1 MPQIFCKI
9 IILLALCAFLISPAV
24 VSAST
29 QTEQQKLDLIE
40 QQIKAIIVAV
50 THLQSLILSILQ
62 TQVNA
67 TEPLSESDLSSII
80 DDGVEW
86 FKKAQEQNGHFKY
99 EYLPYEDKYLNA
111 DNIVR
116 QTGALYLLGEVVL
129 RDSENVH
136 ELENTIER
144 SISYFEGLSLLGE
157 YNGKTFRC
165 IINKQ
170 GSNKCKLGAT
180 GLALVGILDFVKRY
194 PAFEE
199 IYTSLIN
206 DYANHILAMKMKDKG
221 FRSHFYIGGS
231 TQTEDESSYSNGEAL
246 LALVRFYKFN
256 PTFEVKQI
264 IDEIFTYIESDD
276 VPFDSSLYLWAMA
289 AVKDMYEI
297 WLDEK
302 YVKYTKEYTDWRIS
316 GFRGRRNTDHNMC
329 AYIEGIVSAYSVLED
344 NISQQELDYYIEE
357 IDFWLNKSSK
367 LQITKNDT
375 YRVVY
380 MDEKSSFVTLEN
392 QEQAI
397 GGFLTGRNEL
407 TQRIDFT
414 QHCISSYLQKL
425 VDIEGAT
432 LY

>member
-1 MPQIFCKI
+1 MLQIFNKT
-9 IILLALCAFLISPAV
+9 IILLALCFFIISPAV

-40 QQIKAIIVAV
+40 QQIKAIVAAV
-50 THLQSLILSILQ
+50 THLQSLIFSILQ
-62 TQVNA
+62 TQVKA
-67 TEPLSESDLSSII
+67 TEPFSESDLGSII
-80 DDGVEW
+80 DDGIEW
-86 FKKAQEQNGHFKY
+86 FKNSQEQNGHFKY

-116 QTGALYLLGEVVL
+116 QTGALYLLGEVAL
-129 RDSENVH
+129 RDSENVY
-136 ELENTIER
+136 ELENTIEQA
-144 SISYFEGLSLLGE
+144 IAYFESLSVPGE

-170 GSNKCKLGAT
+170 GDNKCKLGAT

-199 IYTSLIN
+199 TYASLIN
-206 DYANHILAMKMKDKG
+206 DYANHILAMRMESKG
-221 FRSHFYIGGS
+221 FRSYFYIGES

-256 PTFEVKQI
+256 PTLEIKQV
-264 IDEIFTYIESDD
+264 IDEIFTYIESDQVLFD
-276 VPFDSSLYLWAMA
+276 VPLYLWAMA

-297 WLDEK
+297 WPDER
-302 YVKYTKEYTDWRIS
+302 YVEYTKSYTDWRIN

-329 AYIEGIVSAYSVLED
+329 AYAEGIVSAYSVLEA
-344 NISQQELDYYIEE
+344 NISQQEQDYYMEE
-357 IDFWLNKSSK
+357 IDFWLNRNSK
-367 LQITKNDT
+367 LQIAEDDI
-375 YRVVY
+375 YRIAY
-380 MDEKSSFVTLEN
+380 IDEKSSFVTLEN

-414 QHCISSYLQKL
+414 QHCVSSYLQKL